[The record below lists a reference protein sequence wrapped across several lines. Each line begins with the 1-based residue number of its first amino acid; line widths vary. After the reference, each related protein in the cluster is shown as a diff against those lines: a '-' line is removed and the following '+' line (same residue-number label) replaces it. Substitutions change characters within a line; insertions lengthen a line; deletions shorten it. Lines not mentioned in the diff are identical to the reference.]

1 MDSSHNE
8 LDLKAI
14 VALLRRQMRLII
26 LTIAVFFGA
35 ALIYLFSATPVFTA
49 STLILVD
56 PAQRNLLDPSE
67 QLASPASAANARV
80 DSEVEIL
87 RSDATALG
95 VLDDHGLVRDPEFG
109 PQISLMDR
117 VLRAI
122 GFEIEAVASGEVLV
136 QGVLR
141 RFQNAVSVR
150 RVGLTYIISVS
161 VESEDPDRAAGLANA
176 LAETYIAAQV
186 DAKVAVSLRARDALL
201 GQSEAARQALAD
213 SEDALDVFVD
223 LNLAEIEAD
232 SGASEVAEMRR
243 LIDQVDDQRLGVEAM
258 TIAAQQALDERDW
271 ATLSSRLG
279 DEALQEL
286 DRQRQQLERRLS
298 VAAVGSLEE
307 IDLRR
312 ALAQVEADTI
322 NRADLAIAGLRT
334 EIADLEATAR
344 DYRSQIPEVMLEG
357 ELSSA
362 FLTTLYQ
369 LQQEAS
375 IARRQYQTLL
385 SRLRDLETQA
395 NIQIADSRI
404 VAPALPPSEP
414 TFPNRRLILGVALVL
429 AVGSGVGL
437 AFLRE
442 YYVGG
447 ISSAD
452 QLRDVLHAKVA
463 TTIPKSAQ
471 DGTQLSLADSVV
483 QSPLSHYAEAIRRLR
498 AAVDQSF
505 RARQRSIAEADLDD
519 TRRVILVTS
528 SIPYE
533 GKTTTALALART
545 YAMAGSKVL
554 LIDADLRKP
563 TLHKQL
569 GLTPESGFSD
579 YLSDPG
585 SGPLS
590 KSLYV
595 RDAMS
600 GLSMVLGA
608 RHSETPTD
616 QLLNS
621 PTFDALVRKAR
632 SDFDTVI
639 LDTPPLIPVVDARYI
654 AHHADAVLMMVRH
667 SVVHQ
672 RDIRAAALQ
681 IQEAMRTDAAF
692 FAVLNQEP
700 KSQRQYEYYGYYA
713 DAEAQKEH

>member
-1 MDSSHNE
+1 MDSSHSE

-14 VALLRRQMRLII
+14 VALLRRQMRLIV
-26 LTIAVFFGA
+26 LTIAVFVAA
-35 ALIYLFSATPVFTA
+35 ALIYLFSVTPVFTGSA
-49 STLILVD
+49 LILVD
-56 PAQRNLLDPSE
+56 PAQRNLLDPAE

-87 RSDATALG
+87 RSDAIALG
-95 VLDDHGLVRDPEFG
+95 VLDHHGLVRDPEFG
-109 PQISLMDR
+109 PQVSLMDR

-136 QGVLR
+136 QGVLQ

-201 GQSEAARQALAD
+201 GQSDAARQAVAD
-213 SEDALDVFVD
+213 SEDAIDAFVD
-223 LNLAEIEAD
+223 VNLAEIEAE
-232 SGASEVAEMRR
+232 SGVSEVAEMRR
-243 LIDQVDDQRLGVEAM
+243 LLDQVGDQRLGVEAV
-258 TIAAQQALDERDW
+258 TVAAQQALDNRDW

-286 DRQRQQLERRLS
+286 DRQREQLERRLTT
-298 VAAVGSLEE
+298 AALGSQEE

-312 ALAQVEADTI
+312 ALAQVEADAVD
-322 NRADLAIAGLRT
+322 RADAVIGGLRV
-334 EIADLEATAR
+334 EVADLEATAR
-344 DYRSQIPEVMLEG
+344 DYRDQIRDIMLQG
-357 ELSSA
+357 ELSST
-362 FLTTLYQ
+362 FLTTLYE

-414 TFPNRRLILGVALVL
+414 TFPNRRLVLGVALML

-471 DGTQLSLADSVV
+471 DGAQLSLADSVV

-505 RARQRSIAEADLDD
+505 RARERSTADAGFDD
-519 TRRVILVTS
+519 KGHVIVVTS

-545 YAMAGSKVL
+545 YAIAGSRVL

-563 TLHKQL
+563 TVHKQL
-569 GLTPESGFSD
+569 GLAPERGLSD
-579 YLSDPG
+579 YLSDPD
-585 SGPLS
+585 SRPLS

-600 GLSMVLGA
+600 DLSMVLGA

-616 QLLNS
+616 QLLNA
-621 PTFDALVRKAR
+621 PKFDALLQQAR
-632 SDFDTVI
+632 GDFDTVI

-654 AHHADAVLMMVRH
+654 AHHAGAVLMMVRH

-681 IQEAMRTDAAF
+681 IQEVMRTDAAF

-700 KSQRQYEYYGYYA
+700 ERRRQYEYYGYYSDPDVA
-713 DAEAQKEH
+713 KH